1 MTEPLLPLHTPHA
14 DVAYS
19 ARPLSGNAHVKLGWS
34 IPDNGVSP
42 LCAGFV
48 NWDGDESPFKTLDY
62 DEIILV
68 LEGFFGFEREDGQRY
83 VGGPGDTLRIS
94 KWTRVRYFGDCAKA
108 FFVIT
113 SPTKLNLAER
123 KRYADQTSPE

>member
-1 MTEPLLPLHTPHA
+1 MIKPILPLHIPHA
-14 DVAYS
+14 DIAYL
-19 ARPLSGNAHVKLGWS
+19 ARPLSGSAHVTLGWS

-42 LCAGFV
+42 LCAGFT

-68 LEGFFGFEREDGQRY
+68 LEGYFGFELEDGQRF

-94 KWTRVRYFGDCAKA
+94 KWTRVRYFGEGAKA

-113 SPTKLNLAER
+113 PPAQLNLAER
-123 KRYADQTSPE
+123 KIYADQTSPE